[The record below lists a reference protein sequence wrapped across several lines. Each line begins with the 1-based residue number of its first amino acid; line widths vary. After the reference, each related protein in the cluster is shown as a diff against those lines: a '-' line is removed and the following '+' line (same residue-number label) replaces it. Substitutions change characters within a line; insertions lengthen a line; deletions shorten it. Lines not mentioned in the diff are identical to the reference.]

1 MTTADEFNKL
11 ADEHHER
18 LDWCDDC
25 EIGEVKR
32 TEAALR
38 EAATLAAMVDDVH
51 KRELHHFETENEN
64 AEIKREMHRLRRES
78 AERGAEVKVLATELE
93 RERDAHTQ
101 TRKQL
106 ERRLADVGS
115 ERDRLGDLFAEA
127 ETKLARHSQLIR
139 VTHDDGDLDEFV
151 ARNVNMHF
159 ERMDVG
165 EWWCGV
171 DFDNGDHWA
180 LSFGAINPR
189 AKVYGRAEKNP

>member
-1 MTTADEFNKL
+1 MTTSGASGRTFTSDEYNKL

-38 EAATLAAMVDDVH
+38 EAATLAD
-51 KRELHHFETENEN
+51 
-64 AEIKREMHRLRRES
+64 EMHRLRRES
-78 AERGAEVKVLATELE
+78 AERGAEVKVLKTELE

-101 TRKQL
+101 TREEL

-127 ETKLARHSQLIR
+127 EAKLARHSQLVR
-139 VTHDDGDLDEFV
+139 VTDDDGDLDEFV

-165 EWWCGV
+165 EWWCGI
-171 DFDNGDHWA
+171 DFNNGDHWA
-180 LSFGAINPR
+180 LSFGATNPR
-189 AKVYGRAEKNP
+189 AKVYGRAEKNK